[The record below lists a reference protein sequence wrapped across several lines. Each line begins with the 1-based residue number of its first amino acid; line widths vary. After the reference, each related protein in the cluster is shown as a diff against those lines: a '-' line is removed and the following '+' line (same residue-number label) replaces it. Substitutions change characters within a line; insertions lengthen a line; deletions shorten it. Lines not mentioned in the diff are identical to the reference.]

1 MNVKSRE
8 QQSPQQLAQVAAK
21 YQAGKVIT
29 IVMMETIMKDV
40 NGMEGTVAVIMLTQ
54 IIVHLVNALSQM
66 LILLLL
72 QLEQHLHM
80 DVNYLTM

>member
-29 IVMMETIMKDV
+29 IVMMETIMKFV
-40 NGMEGTVAVIMLTQ
+40 IGMEETVVVMLTQ
-54 IIVHLVNALSQM
+54 ITVQSVN
-66 LILLLL
+66 
-72 QLEQHLHM
+72 
-80 DVNYLTM
+80 V